1 MNNKVY
7 HLNKRNKKCTF
18 TCIHIFVCLYYRFT
32 FYILDL
38 HLVSSQY
45 ASTLLSK
52 PHGSRIPKPLKEVLA
67 GAPSDAIDLVEKL
80 LVFSPDKRLTAE
92 EALKHP
98 YVARWEAKGGFYKWY
113 ILSLVWFLW
122 WRCRIMLYIEMSTNF
137 TVSDKIWFAG

>member
-1 MNNKVY
+1 MSNEVY
-7 HLNKRNKKCTF
+7 HVNKTRIPNCLYT
-18 TCIHIFVCLYYRFT
+18 FVCLYYGYT
-32 FYILDL
+32 FSILDL

-98 YVARWEAKGGFYKWY
+98 YVAR
-113 ILSLVWFLW
+113 
-122 WRCRIMLYIEMSTNF
+122 
-137 TVSDKIWFAG
+137 